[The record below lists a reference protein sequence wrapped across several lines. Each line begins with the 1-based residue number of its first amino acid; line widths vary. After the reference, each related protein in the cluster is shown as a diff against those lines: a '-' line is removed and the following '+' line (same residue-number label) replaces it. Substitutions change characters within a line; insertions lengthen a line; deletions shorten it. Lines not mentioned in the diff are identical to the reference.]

1 MGEESAAAVATR
13 TTRARADCL
22 CCARTLTHS
31 PRARYRAGHACTF
44 FERNSPRAFVGGR
57 GMPGWQGM
65 DGWFVGGVCGGE
77 ACMHACMYAR
87 VCVCVSVVPHS
98 KIPPLSLAGTP
109 FLYHPILHVLHHMDS
124 ACPRDPDHHLGT
136 LRRHTPPIPHV
147 NPTTPTSEAHGGGI
161 DAEMHALLCIT
172 PLDGECTTVS
182 VAIGGDGSQG

>member
-1 MGEESAAAVATR
+1 
-13 TTRARADCL
+13 
-22 CCARTLTHS
+22 
-31 PRARYRAGHACTF
+31 
-44 FERNSPRAFVGGR
+44 
-57 GMPGWQGM
+57 
-65 DGWFVGGVCGGE
+65 
-77 ACMHACMYAR
+77 MHACMYAR